1 MEKILEKIGLTKNE
15 VKIYLKLLELGLTTS
30 GAIIKKTGIH
40 NSKVY
45 DGLERL
51 ANKGLVTH
59 VIIANTKNF
68 KAVSP
73 DRLLDFLEDK
83 KKEISEEEKEI
94 KNILPQLKLLQQ
106 LETDDTQAEI
116 FQGWKG
122 METVFNEGIKAMN
135 KNDIWYVLGA
145 YAGEDKVR
153 TDALITKVIKKC
165 EKKKMKW
172 KVLYNESARKTF
184 QYEQQSPI
192 TENKF
197 LPQETPATINVYKDV
212 TFIALW
218 IKNPIAFK
226 IKSKKIADS
235 FKKYFEVMWAL
246 GKE

>member
-1 MEKILEKIGLTKNE
+1 MEQILEKIGLTKNE

-59 VIIANTKNF
+59 VIISNTKNF

-83 KKEISEEEKEI
+83 KNNINEEETEI
-94 KNILPQLKLLQQ
+94 KKIIPQLKLLQQ
-106 LETDDTQAEI
+106 LKTDDTQAEI

-122 METVFNEGIKAMN
+122 LETVFNEGIKVMN
-135 KNDIWYVLGA
+135 KNDVWYVLGA
-145 YAGEDKVR
+145 YAGEDQQK
-153 TDALITKVIKKC
+153 TNALITKVIKKC

-184 QYEQQSPI
+184 QYEQQSSI

-197 LPQETPATINVYKDV
+197 LPQETPATINIYKDV

-218 IKNPIAFK
+218 IKNPVAFK
-226 IKSKKIADS
+226 IKSKKVADS
-235 FKKYFEVMWAL
+235 FKKYFEIMWAL
-246 GKE
+246 GKD

>member
-1 MEKILEKIGLTKNE
+1 MEQILEKIGLTKNE
-15 VKIYLKLLELGLTTS
+15 VKIYLTLLELGSTTS

-59 VIIANTKNF
+59 VIISNTKNF
-68 KAVSP
+68 KAVDP
-73 DRLLDFLEDK
+73 ERLLDFLEDK
-83 KKEISEEEKEI
+83 KKEINQEEEEI
-94 KNILPQLKLLQQ
+94 KKILPQLKLLQQ
-106 LETDDTQAEI
+106 LETDETEAEI
-116 FQGWKG
+116 FKGWKG

-135 KNDIWYVLGA
+135 KNDVWYVLGA
-145 YAGEDKVR
+145 YAGEDKER

-192 TENKF
+192 TENRF
-197 LPQETPATINVYKDV
+197 LPQETPATINIYKDV

-218 IKNPIAFK
+218 IKNPIAFRVK
-226 IKSKKIADS
+226 NKKVADS
-235 FKKYFEVMWAL
+235 FKKYFEIMWTL

>member
-1 MEKILEKIGLTKNE
+1 MEQILEKIGLTKNE

-59 VIIANTKNF
+59 VIISNTKNF

-83 KKEISEEEKEI
+83 KNNINEEETEI
-94 KNILPQLKLLQQ
+94 KKIIPQLKLLQQ
-106 LETDDTQAEI
+106 LKTDDSQAEI

-122 METVFNEGIKAMN
+122 LETVFNEGIKAMN
-135 KNDIWYVLGA
+135 KNDVWYVLGA
-145 YAGEDKVR
+145 YAGEDQQK
-153 TDALITKVIKKC
+153 TNALITKVIKKC

-184 QYEQQSPI
+184 QYEQQSSI

-197 LPQETPATINVYKDV
+197 LPQETPATINIYKDV

-218 IKNPIAFK
+218 IKNPVAFK
-226 IKSKKIADS
+226 IKSKKVADS
-235 FKKYFEVMWAL
+235 FKKYFEIMWAL
-246 GKE
+246 GKD

>member
-1 MEKILEKIGLTKNE
+1 MEQILEKIGLTKNE

-59 VIIANTKNF
+59 VIISNTKNF

-83 KKEISEEEKEI
+83 KNNINEEETEI
-94 KNILPQLKLLQQ
+94 KKIIPQLKLLQQ
-106 LETDDTQAEI
+106 LKTDDSQAEI

-122 METVFNEGIKAMN
+122 LETVFNEGIKVMN
-135 KNDIWYVLGA
+135 KNDVWYVLGA
-145 YAGEDKVR
+145 YAGEDQQK
-153 TDALITKVIKKC
+153 TNALITKVIKKC

-197 LPQETPATINVYKDV
+197 LPQETPATINIYKDV

-218 IKNPIAFK
+218 IKNPVAFK
-226 IKSKKIADS
+226 IKSKKVADS
-235 FKKYFEVMWAL
+235 FKKYFEIMWAL
-246 GKE
+246 GKD